1 MTRRIDTVATSRS
14 DAHAPSP
21 VTRHCSLERHVCIL
35 STSINRNYRVACLQ
49 TRPYFW
55 ATSVFPWRARNNNA
69 LQRLCAG
76 KQRSAMHTVRVLIH
90 RQRHTASIRSVS
102 GGATM
107 SSHFH
112 FYQQCRTVN
121 NVKLNHLTPNGHFS
135 GRTAQLTYTCRIF

>member
-1 MTRRIDTVATSRS
+1 LTRRIDTVATSRS

-76 KQRSAMHTVRVLIH
+76 KQRSAMHTVRVLTH
-90 RQRHTASIRSVS
+90 GEYQKRFWWRNNEFSFSFLS
-102 GGATM
+102 TM
-107 SSHFH
+107 QNC
-112 FYQQCRTVN
+112 QQCKT
-121 NVKLNHLTPNGHFS
+121 
-135 GRTAQLTYTCRIF
+135 